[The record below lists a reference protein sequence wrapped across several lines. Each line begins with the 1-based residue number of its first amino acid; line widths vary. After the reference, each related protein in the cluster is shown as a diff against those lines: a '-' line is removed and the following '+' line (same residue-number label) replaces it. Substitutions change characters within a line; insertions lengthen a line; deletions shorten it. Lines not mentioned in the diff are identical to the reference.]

1 MSSDKEFGEFGEL
14 QNFIA
19 QAKFKKAFV
28 CAANVLDQ
36 RSSGPAP
43 TVATESASE
52 DPLRELF
59 LFTIN
64 KYADQLETEGKIE
77 RVFEIIEQ
85 GLEYFPGHPEL
96 LNETGVRLQRYG
108 RSLEASI
115 CFERVLLQDPRCL
128 KAYQNL
134 QNTKCELVERWHF
147 RMLNDVVR
155 NAAFRAAIENHI
167 AAGYDEVLDIGTG
180 TGLLSIYALHCA
192 GIRKAAACDGS
203 EIMVQIARD
212 VFGANGLS
220 DRVCLFQSFSQDL
233 KIDDRFSLIV
243 TETLDSGAFG
253 EGILETLIH
262 AKKHLLL
269 PRGKI
274 IPAKVAL
281 HISGYQSR
289 ALTTSNI
296 LINEAFSEEFSL
308 PSNCLLSKE
317 GNKGYDAEDISRIQA
332 NDDFEFVSDTKPALV
347 VDFNDLDCLIR
358 HNDGSEVGEVILTCR
373 DNGLLLDGL
382 VVWFDLQLDD
392 QNAISTDPTTNTC
405 WNQAIFRLNQRLPVV
420 KDQQLKVAISC
431 KDGTLAVA
439 HNLNSVDNQISVDE
453 HVIEFLNDN
462 EYYSNL
468 NESVDALSD
477 MEKIL
482 DLSLFPYAGLKLL
495 KEGKARMLFCLDQ
508 AEDLVE
514 FIANQNDIP
523 MGSIMLI
530 NSIQEIL
537 VLNDYT
543 LDLIILQPIDVF
555 GQISSE
561 LFCLYQSLL
570 PKLKP
575 TGTIIPSILELHGS
589 LIESDWIIK
598 CSRVDNKELE
608 EFQISK
614 YLASLE
620 TENHLDLGSFTF
632 HQLSESIKL
641 ADVQFDGTLH
651 EHDVELRLY
660 EPTDATRVH
669 AILYY
674 YHLGFTPDLPKLSTN
689 RSHSFAKRSAFI
701 IPKCTF
707 QATSGAATNIG
718 DQSEVAKVPSHFEPL
733 SQLRLTVLQ
742 NHGVLKCAVAT
753 ADVRESLK
761 YPLVASNVQY

>member
-1 MSSDKEFGEFGEL
+1 MNSDEEIGEL
-14 QNFIA
+14 KDVYDFIA
-19 QAKFKKAFV
+19 QTKFKKAFV
-28 CAANVLDQ
+28 CATKVLDQ
-36 RSSGPAP
+36 QPPLPSG
-43 TVATESASE
+43 ATDE

-59 LFTIN
+59 LFIIN
-64 KYADQLETEGKIE
+64 KYADQLEQEGKIE
-77 RVFEIIEQ
+77 QVFETIEQ
-85 GLEYFPGHPEL
+85 GLQYFPGHPEL

-115 CFERVLLQDPRCL
+115 CFERVLLQDVRYL

-155 NAAFRAAIENHI
+155 NAAFRAAIENQI

-180 TGLLSIYALHCA
+180 TGLLSMYALHCA
-192 GIRKAAACDGS
+192 GIKKAAACDGS

-220 DRVCLFQSFSQDL
+220 DRICLFQSYSQDL
-233 KIDDRFSLIV
+233 KIGERFSLIV

-269 PRGKI
+269 PKGKI
-274 IPAKVAL
+274 IPSMVTL

-289 ALTTSNI
+289 ALTASNI
-296 LINEAFSEEFSL
+296 LINEEFSEEFSL

-317 GNKGYDAEDISRIQA
+317 GTKCYDAEDISRIQA
-332 NDDFEFVSDTKPALV
+332 NDDFEFVTDTVSAVV
-347 VDFNDLDCLIR
+347 VDFNDLDCLVR
-358 HNDGSEVGEVILTCR
+358 FNNGLEVGEVVLTCR
-373 DNGLLLDGL
+373 NNGSLLDGF

-392 QNAISTDPTTNTC
+392 QNSISTDPKTNTC
-405 WNQAIFRLNQRLPVV
+405 WNQAIFRLNQRLPVA
-420 KDQQLKVAISC
+420 KDQKLKLTISC
-431 KDGTLAVA
+431 KDGALAVA
-439 HNLNSVDNQISVDE
+439 HNLNSIDNQISVDE

-462 EYYSNL
+462 EYYTSL
-468 NESVDALSD
+468 TQSVKGLSD

-495 KEGKARMLFCLDQ
+495 KEGKARKLLCLDQ
-508 AEDLVE
+508 SEDLVE

-523 MGSIMLI
+523 MGSIILV
-530 NSIQEIL
+530 NSVQEIL

-543 LDLIILQPIDVF
+543 LDLIILQPVDVF
-555 GQISSE
+555 GQINSE
-561 LFCLYQSLL
+561 HFCLYQSLL

-575 TGTIIPSILELHGS
+575 IGTVIPLTLELHGC
-589 LIESDWIIK
+589 LIESDWIVK
-598 CSRVDNKELE
+598 CCRVDNQELE
-608 EFQISK
+608 EFQINK

-620 TENHLDLGSFTF
+620 TENHLDLGPFTF
-632 HQLSESIKL
+632 RQLSESIKL
-641 ADVQFDGTLH
+641 AEVQFDGKLH
-651 EHDVELRLY
+651 EHEVELSLY
-660 EPTDATRVH
+660 EPTEATRVH

-674 YHLGFTPDLPKLSTN
+674 YYLGFTTDLPKLSTN

-701 IPKCTF
+701 ISKCTF
-707 QATSGAATNIG
+707 QAAKKVDANSDQTSFA
-718 DQSEVAKVPSHFEPL
+718 PPL
-733 SQLRLTVLQ
+733 ARLCLTTLQ
-742 NHGVLKCAVAT
+742 NHGVIRCDVAT
-753 ADVRESLK
+753 TDAWGK
-761 YPLVASNVQY
+761 A